1 MKKFLISL
9 LFIIILAG
17 TAFFFGWVQLQVPPG
32 QYGIISSKTHGIDP
46 ELVRSGEFRWVWYK
60 LIPTNVK
67 ISVFDLK
74 YNKFPIN
81 FNGILPS
88 GNTYSAFVGL
98 TNADFSWNL
107 QGEIGFNINPD
118 MLISLASK
126 NNFTDKEGFNIY
138 LMNIAAGVQNIVQRS
153 LASAA
158 DSADRIELLLSGS
171 SDSLIESEI
180 KAKYPEIHDF
190 SLSIKSAKYPDFV
203 LYKQLRLLYEEYL
216 AKQRDSI
223 KLTFE
228 KRAENQ
234 IETHLRFDE
243 LEKYGELLSKYPKLM
258 EYLELEK
265 KR

>member
-1 MKKFLISL
+1 M
-9 LFIIILAG
+9 
-17 TAFFFGWVQLQVPPG
+17 FGWAQLTVPPG
-32 QYGIISSKTHGIDP
+32 QYGIIDSKTHGIDQ
-46 ELVRSGEFRWVWYK
+46 ELIRSGEFRWLWYK

-67 ISVFDLK
+67 VSVFDLK
-74 YNKFPIN
+74 YNKFPIS
-81 FNGILPS
+81 FNGTLPS
-88 GNTYSAFVGL
+88 GKTYSDFVGL

-126 NNFTDKEGFNIY
+126 NNFTDQEGYNIY
-138 LMNIAAGVQNIVQRS
+138 LSNVAADIRTIVQRS

-158 DSADRIELLLSGS
+158 DNADRIELLISGA
-171 SDSLIESEI
+171 SDSLIENEI
-180 KAKYPEIHDF
+180 FAKYPEIRNF

-228 KRAENQ
+228 KRAENR
-234 IETHLRFDE
+234 IETHLRFEE
-243 LEKYGELLSKYPKLM
+243 LERYGELLSKYPKLI

-265 KR
+265 KQ